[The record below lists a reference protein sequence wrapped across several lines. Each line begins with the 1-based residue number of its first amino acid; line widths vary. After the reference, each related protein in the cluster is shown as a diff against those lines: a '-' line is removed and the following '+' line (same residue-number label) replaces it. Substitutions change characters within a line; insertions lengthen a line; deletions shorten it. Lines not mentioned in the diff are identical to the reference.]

1 MADYLD
7 ICEYSVRVGEIEGR
21 TMKNLLLFGAA
32 LILTACTSE
41 SIKTVDAVYMNGVV
55 WTGDADTPE
64 VSSFAVKD
72 GEIVGIGD
80 LKLDAEQSINLEGK
94 FVMPGFIDNHVH
106 FLEGGTALASVELR
120 HAQTPEEFS
129 TLISDFVAS
138 RPKDRWVLSGNW
150 DHENWGGKLPHK
162 DWIDSGT
169 AETPVFVYRIDGHMA
184 LANSAAL
191 ELAGIDKSTVS
202 PEGGDIVRDAD
213 GEPTGILKDN
223 ALNLVIKAIPKPSK
237 DETLDAFKLAQSHA
251 LSLGLTQVHAVTANP
266 LETNMLDAF
275 RYARAK
281 DEMKIRMYALSPL
294 EDWETTQALISDEGM
309 GDDILRW
316 GGLKALVDGA
326 LGSTTAWFYDVY
338 TDSPDTNGFPIMKEI
353 DLQDLVKE
361 ADEVGLKLAIHAIGD
376 KAIDVL
382 IDALEAAA
390 GDEINA
396 RRYRIEHFQHPT
408 MEAIERSAKHGIIA
422 SMQPYHAIDDGRW
435 AEKRIGAERIK
446 TTYAF
451 RTILDAGGI
460 LTFGSDWPVAPLSP
474 LDGVYAAVTRRTID
488 DANPDG
494 WYPQE
499 KITVEEALTAYTSAN
514 AYAGFEEDISGTL
527 SVGKRADFVILSDDP
542 RAIDPNKIPIPSV

>member
-1 MADYLD
+1 
-7 ICEYSVRVGEIEGR
+7 
-21 TMKNLLLFGAA
+21 MKNLLLFGAA
-32 LILTACTSE
+32 LMLTACTSE

-55 WTGDADTPE
+55 WIGDADTPE

-129 TLISDFVAS
+129 TLITDFVAS

-150 DHENWGGKLPHK
+150 DHENWGGILPHK

-237 DETLDAFKLAQSHA
+237 EEILDAFKLAQSHA

-488 DANPDG
+488 DANPGG
-494 WYPQE
+494 WYPEE

-542 RAIDPNKIPIPSV
+542 RAIDPNKIPEIKVMETVIGGESVYKAE